1 MDLNG
6 PAVRESKRDL
16 ISVEAMKAA
25 NLQAGGGGDMGTR
38 VQLPRFL
45 RTLPVSQRYC
55 RVWETKC

>member
-25 NLQAGGGGDMGTR
+25 NLQAGGGGDVGTR

-45 RTLPVSQRYC
+45 RTLPVSQR
-55 RVWETKC
+55 

>member
-25 NLQAGGGGDMGTR
+25 NVQAGGGGNKDTR
-38 VQLPRFL
+38 ARLPRFL
-45 RTLPVSQRYC
+45 RTLPVSNR
-55 RVWETKC
+55 

>member
-25 NLQAGGGGDMGTR
+25 NLQAGGGGDGATR

-45 RTLPVSQRYC
+45 RTLPVSQR
-55 RVWETKC
+55 